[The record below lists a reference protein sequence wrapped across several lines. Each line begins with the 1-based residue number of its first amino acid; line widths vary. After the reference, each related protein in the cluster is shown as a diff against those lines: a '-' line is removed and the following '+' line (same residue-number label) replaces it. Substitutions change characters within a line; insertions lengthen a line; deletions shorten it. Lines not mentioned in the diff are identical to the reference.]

1 MISPNVFVEAAVSHG
16 FRLWTGVPCSTL
28 EPLIN
33 FVVSDLSLRYV
44 GAANEGDAVALAS
57 GSSLGGVPSVAM
69 MQNSGLGNAVSPLTS
84 LNAVFEIPI
93 LLIVT
98 LRGDPEGPPD
108 EPQHALMG
116 ARTTDLL
123 ELANVS
129 WRWFPAND
137 HEVAESLKE
146 ATETMSAT
154 KRPFA
159 FVMRRGDVAPHS
171 LAVAPSR
178 HANQT
183 HATATFVEPEQR
195 PTRAGLLRAV
205 LDATDDRDVVVA
217 TTGYTGRELYARDDR
232 DNHFYMVGS
241 MGCASSFGLGLAL
254 ARPDRRVVVLD
265 GDGAALM
272 RLGAFATI
280 GYERPSNLVHV
291 LFDNE
296 MHEST
301 GGQST
306 VSHSV
311 DFASIAAACGY
322 PNVVRCV
329 SAPELKAVLA
339 ARAEG
344 LCFVHCKVR
353 PGTPASLPRP
363 TISPADVAR
372 RLARAL
378 LSADGRQPSVR

>member
-1 MISPNVFVEAAVSHG
+1 MISPGAFVEAAVSHG

-28 EPLIN
+28 QPLID
-33 FVVSDLSLRYV
+33 FVEGDASLRYV
-44 GAANEGDAVALAS
+44 GAANEGDAVAIAS
-57 GSSLGGVPSVAM
+57 GSSLGGLPSVAM

-84 LNAVFEIPI
+84 LNAVFEIPV

-98 LRGDPEGPPD
+98 LRGDPSGAPD

-116 ARTTDLL
+116 ARTTDFL
-123 ELANVS
+123 ELAGVS
-129 WRWFPAND
+129 WRWFPASD
-137 HEVAESLKE
+137 HEVATSLKE

-171 LAVAPSR
+171 STHGPSR
-178 HANQT
+178 HANGA
-183 HATATFVEPEQR
+183 HALAPLASPGER
-195 PTRAGLLRAV
+195 PTRAALLRAV
-205 LDATDDRDVVVA
+205 LAATDTRDVVVA
-217 TTGYTGRELYARDDR
+217 TTGYTGRELYAQEDR
-232 DNHFYMVGS
+232 ENHFYMVGS

-254 ARPDRRVVVLD
+254 ACPRKRVVVLD

-272 RLGAFATI
+272 RLGAFATV

-322 PNVVRCV
+322 PNVVRCTG
-329 SAPELKAVLA
+329 APELEAVLA
-339 ARAEG
+339 ARDAC
-344 LCFVHCKVR
+344 LAFLHCKIL
-353 PGTPASLPRP
+353 PGAPDTLPRP
-363 TISPADVAR
+363 LIAPRDVAV
-372 RLARAL
+372 RLAASL
-378 LSADGRQPSVR
+378 EVT

>member
-1 MISPNVFVEAAVSHG
+1 MISPNAFVEAAVTHG

-33 FVVSDLSLRYV
+33 FVVGDPSLRYV

-57 GSSLGGVPSVAM
+57 GASIAGVPSVAM

-84 LNAVFEIPI
+84 LNAVFEIPV

-98 LRGDPEGPPD
+98 LRGDPNGAPD

-123 ELANVS
+123 ELAGVS

-159 FVMRRGDVAPHS
+159 FVMRRGDVAGHP
-171 LAVAPSR
+171 LAVTPSR
-178 HANQT
+178 QPAEAHAP
-183 HATATFVEPEQR
+183 APFVEPERR
-195 PTRAGLLRAV
+195 PARSELLRAV
-205 LDATDDRDVVVA
+205 LGATDDRDVVVA
-217 TTGYTGRELYARDDR
+217 TTGYTGRELYAQDDR
-232 DNHFYMVGS
+232 DHHFYMVGS
-241 MGCASSFGLGLAL
+241 MGCASSFGLGVAL
-254 ARPDRRVVVLD
+254 ARPDVRVVVLD

-272 RLGAFATI
+272 RLGAFATA

-322 PNVVRCV
+322 PNVVRCTD
-329 SAPELKAVLA
+329 AADLKDLLA
-339 ARAEG
+339 DRTAR
-344 LCFVHCKVR
+344 LRFVHCKVR

-372 RLARAL
+372 RLADAL
-378 LSADGRQPSVR
+378 RR